1 MFSRRDFLSST
12 VGSATLLASANS
24 AGARQAKRPNI
35 VLFVSDDQGFG
46 DLSLHGNP
54 NLRTANLDRIAH
66 EGAEF
71 TQFLVNPVCSPT
83 RASLLTGR
91 YYYRTGVVDT
101 FMGRA
106 MMHHDEITIA
116 ETLRGAGYR
125 TGIFGKWHLGDHYPL
140 RPSEQGFEEV
150 LVHEGGGI
158 GQPSDPP
165 EGNSYFN
172 PKLMHNGKREQ
183 RNGYCT
189 DIFFDGA
196 LEFITANKSHPF
208 FAYIATNAPHSPLK
222 VADTYVEPFRKQG
235 LDETTAKTYGMIANL
250 DENAGRLL
258 AHLAKL
264 HLEENT
270 ILIFMSDNGPT
281 PARFNCGLRGI
292 KGTVYEGGL
301 RVPFFVR
308 WPAAIKPGAKID
320 TLAAHIDVFPT
331 LLQATGAT
339 RPPARPVDAQ
349 IDGVSLY
356 PLWVEPQAAASWH
369 DRTLY
374 FQWHRGDRGELY
386 NNCAARNQRYK
397 LVNGKELYDLQE
409 DPAEANDISAGQPE
423 RVATMRKGYEAWFKD
438 VAETRDF
445 EPPRIYLGTPFENPV
460 LLTRQDWRG
469 PQASWSDDGLG
480 YWEVNVKGGGTYE
493 CSLIFPP
500 VASEGTA
507 WVSFGGVKNEVRIA
521 QGATSATLLLSRVEH
536 GATRVEAALV
546 FAGRPPIGPH
556 YVNLRHMG
564 TELNP

>member
-1 MFSRRDFLSST
+1 MLSRRDFLSST
-12 VGSATLLASANS
+12 VGSATLLSSANPS
-24 AGARQAKRPNI
+24 DALPAKRPNI

-54 NLRTANLDRIAH
+54 NLRTPNLDRIAQ

-101 FMGRA
+101 FLGRS

-116 ETLRGAGYR
+116 ETLRSSGYH

-150 LVHEGGGI
+150 LMHEGGGI

-189 DIFFDGA
+189 DIFFDAA
-196 LEFITANKSHPF
+196 LDFISANKKHSF
-208 FAYIATNAPHSPLK
+208 FAYIATNAPHVPLE

-235 LDETTAKTYGMIANL
+235 LDETTAKTYGMLANL

-258 AHLAKL
+258 AHLKKL
-264 HLEENT
+264 GLEDNT

-281 PARFNCGLRGI
+281 PARFNCGLRGL

-308 WPAAIKPGAKID
+308 WPAVIKPGTKID
-320 TLAAHIDVFPT
+320 RLAAHIDVFPT
-331 LLQATGAT
+331 LLQATGAM
-339 RPPARPVDAQ
+339 RPPSRPVASQ
-349 IDGVSLY
+349 IDGTSLLPLLLDAQVS
-356 PLWVEPQAAASWH
+356 ASWP

-374 FQWHRGDRGELY
+374 FQWHRGDRPELY

-397 LVNGKELYDLQE
+397 LVNGKDLYDLQA
-409 DPAEANDISAGQPE
+409 DPAESNDISATQPE
-423 RVATMRKGYEAWFKD
+423 RVSSMRAGYEAWFKD
-438 VAETRDF
+438 VAETRNF
-445 EPPRIYLGTPFENPV
+445 EPPLIYLGTPSENPV

-469 PQASWSDDGLG
+469 PQASWADDGLG
-480 YWEVNVKGGGTYE
+480 YWEVNVKAGGTYE

-500 VASEGTA
+500 IPSDATAS
-507 WVSFGGVKNEVRIA
+507 VSFGGARTEA
-521 QGATSATLLLSRVEH
+521 HLSAGATSATLTLSHVEHGESRVE
-536 GATRVEAALV
+536 ASLV
-546 FAGRPPIGPH
+546 FPGKPPIGPH
-556 YVNLRHMG
+556 YVSVRRLSPETTH
-564 TELNP
+564 